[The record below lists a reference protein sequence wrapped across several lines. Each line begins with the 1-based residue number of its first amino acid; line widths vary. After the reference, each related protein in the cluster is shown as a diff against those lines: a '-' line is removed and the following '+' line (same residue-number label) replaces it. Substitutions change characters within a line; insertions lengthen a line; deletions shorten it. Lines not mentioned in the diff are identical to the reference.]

1 MKRSALAGL
10 ILLLATPTFADGI
23 AGTFRLGPTGIYCIK
38 APCPWR
44 GITKLDADGKS
55 DGKPLWTGST
65 LPVIEAEADI
75 KARIADAWK
84 ASLCLVVEGKLEG
97 DRFAVSRIVGDC

>member
-1 MKRSALAGL
+1 MV
-10 ILLLATPTFADGI
+10 LLLATSTFAGGI

-44 GITKLDADGKS
+44 GITKLDAGGKP
-55 DGKPLWTGST
+55 DGKPLWTDSA
-65 LPVIEAEADI
+65 LPAIEAEVDI
-75 KARIADAWK
+75 RARVAKAWK